1 MKTKNKRKARRGL
14 RWATLVG
21 LSLAIA
27 APALAGGPAYAAT
40 VFPTPVLGSGS
51 DVMFH
56 VSSALDLLY
65 NESPG
70 CTTIAPSGPQPLD
83 LECIPQPDDVTTEN
97 YAHDQISE
105 AAPIGGG
112 AGVSQICQHGLSGV
126 ANVDYAR
133 QTSAP
138 NPAPCTGLH
147 YVAFARDAITWEAF
161 PKAKGSPSKGMKNQS
176 GNCAGSSGFC
186 LTQQQLKNIYVNC
199 TITNWNQIG
208 GTKSHAI
215 VLYTIKPQFG
225 TRKAFD
231 SFLGGSSS
239 SCPGVKLMDQ
249 TDNSEIPTADRP
261 WAIAPVSV
269 GSWNERYLNLKQSSA
284 IGQIDGVIANPT
296 NIQNGSFPYTRFL
309 YNVFCAGDPSN
320 SNLCGTSPA
329 ASQATVNY
337 VGEEGWICT
346 ANAHANDPI
355 TGVDYRTEIANT
367 ITKYGFVPLPLGTI
381 GGGDLNEGYCRLTT
395 T

>member
-1 MKTKNKRKARRGL
+1 MNSKNHSKSRRRF
-14 RWATLVG
+14 RWPILVG
-21 LSLAIA
+21 LVLGLAV
-27 APALAGGPAYAAT
+27 PALTGGPANADT
-40 VFPTPVLGSGS
+40 VYPTPVLGSGS

-70 CTTIAPSGPQPLD
+70 CTTIAPSGTQPLD
-83 LECIPQPDDVTTEN
+83 LGCIPQPGDIQTED
-97 YAHDQISE
+97 YAHDRISE

-112 AGVSQICQHGLSGV
+112 AGVNQLCQQGLAGV
-126 ANVDYAR
+126 ANIDYAR

-147 YVAFARDAITWEAF
+147 YVAFARDGITWEAF
-161 PKAKGSPSKGMKNQS
+161 PKSTKSASHNMNNQAGTCS
-176 GNCAGSSGFC
+176 GSSGFC
-186 LTQQQLKNIYVNC
+186 LTQQQLKDIYVNC

-208 GTKSHAI
+208 GSKSHAI

-249 TDNSEIPTADRP
+249 TDNAEIPAADRLY
-261 WAIAPVSV
+261 AIAPVSV
-269 GSWNERYLNLKQSSA
+269 GSWRERYGTKAGSQAL
-284 IGQIDGVIANPT
+284 GQIDGVAPSST

-309 YNVFCAGDPSN
+309 YNVFCASATG
-320 SNLCGTSPA
+320 CGTAPE
-329 ASQATVNY
+329 ASQATQSY

-346 ANAHANDPI
+346 ANAHALDPI

-367 ITKYGFVPLPLGTI
+367 ITQYGFVPLPKGTI
-381 GGGDLNEGYCRLTT
+381 GGGNLNSDYCRLTT